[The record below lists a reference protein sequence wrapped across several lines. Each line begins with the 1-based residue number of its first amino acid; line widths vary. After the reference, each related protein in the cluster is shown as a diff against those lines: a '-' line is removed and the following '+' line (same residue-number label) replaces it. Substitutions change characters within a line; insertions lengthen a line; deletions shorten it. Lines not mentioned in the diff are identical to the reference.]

1 MGIQKERMMKA
12 KNRSLCCFLGV
23 LVLVA
28 VSRICPAQQVREK
41 KLALTQAT
49 TLKGKPSPR
58 VAVLVAQWT
67 RAKAW
72 TREYLEKMPED
83 SFGFTPVP
91 EVRSFAGQMLHL
103 AFWNFAFVD
112 KATGQ
117 TSPYK
122 ELDLMRDEF
131 KTKARTSKVV
141 TESYDFVINGLK
153 GLSDAQLDEQ
163 LTMRNG
169 AKVLR
174 IERINDAYEH
184 QTHHRGQ
191 TVIYLRLKGLMPP
204 TEPF

>member
-1 MGIQKERMMKA
+1 MKA
-12 KNRSLCCFLGV
+12 KTRRKRWPFSAV
-23 LVLVA
+23 VIVAAWLV
-28 VSRICPAQQVREK
+28 CPAQQVREK
-41 KLALTQAT
+41 QLALTQAA

-72 TREYLEKMPED
+72 TREYLDKMPED

-103 AFWNFAFVD
+103 AFWNFAFTD
-112 KATGQ
+112 RATGQ
-117 TSPYK
+117 TSLYK
-122 ELDLMRDEF
+122 EQDLMKDEF
-131 KTKARTSKVV
+131 KTKARLSKVV
-141 TESYDFVINGLK
+141 AESYDFVINGLK

-163 LTMRNG
+163 LTMRDG
-169 AKVLR
+169 SKILR